1 LSLDSPAPTTVLA
14 LRLTRIPAPLLAV
27 ALAVALGVVNSLALV
42 ATSMWFLPIA
52 CVAAQVVLLRKA
64 STGQAALLGL
74 GFGFGWLAATFW
86 WLFISLH
93 RYGNLPAWLAATA
106 VGALA
111 LALSVYW
118 CLMAAFAAWR
128 SGRPL
133 ADAVLFA
140 ALWLAAELLRTMV
153 LTGFPWGASGYTQI
167 DSPLAA
173 WAPWVGVYGIGFLVA
188 FIGAALA
195 LGLIA
200 GRRGWPAV
208 GVAIAIVGG
217 SVLIGP
223 LAFTSSSGSLPVT
236 LLQTNIAQDEKFAA
250 ERLPQTLAELA
261 DALSDSADGL
271 VVAPE
276 TAMPMLPDQLAD
288 VDATFWDRLRPR
300 FATPTRAALVGLP
313 LGDFDHGYTNSV
325 IALGSVAGYRYDKA
339 HLVPFGEFI
348 PWGFH
353 WFTRLMGLPLGDFD
367 RGAANAASYAFGG
380 QLLAPNI
387 CFEDLFGEELALRF
401 ADPARAPTVFVN
413 LSNIGWF
420 GDTSAV
426 AQHLNISRFRAI
438 EFQRPMLRATNTG
451 STAIIDHHGRVV
463 AALPTFTRASLVGV
477 VEGRSGVTPY
487 AHWTAAAGLWPLVVG
502 VLAILMF
509 SRHGARTR
517 RDGGIVATH
526 PVKSAV

>member
-1 LSLDSPAPTTVLA
+1 
-14 LRLTRIPAPLLAV
+14 
-27 ALAVALGVVNSLALV
+27 
-42 ATSMWFLPIA
+42 M
-52 CVAAQVVLLRKA
+52 
-64 STGQAALLGL
+64 
-74 GFGFGWLAATFW
+74 
-86 WLFISLH
+86 
-93 RYGNLPAWLAATA
+93 
-106 VGALA
+106 
-111 LALSVYW
+111 
-118 CLMAAFAAWR
+118 
-128 SGRPL
+128 
-133 ADAVLFA
+133 
-140 ALWLAAELLRTMV
+140 
-153 LTGFPWGASGYTQI
+153 
-167 DSPLAA
+167 
-173 WAPWVGVYGIGFLVA
+173 
-188 FIGAALA
+188 
-195 LGLIA
+195 A

-208 GVAIAIVGG
+208 GAAVAI
-217 SVLIGP
+217 VLASALVGP
-223 LAFTSSSGSLPVT
+223 LDFTASSGSLPVT

-261 DALSDSADGL
+261 DALREAADGL

-276 TAMPMLPDQLAD
+276 TAMPMLPDQLTD
-288 VDATFWDRLRPR
+288 VDAGFWDRLRPR
-300 FATPTRAALVGLP
+300 FATPARAALVGLP

-325 IALGSVAGYRYDKA
+325 IALGRIADYRYDKV

-367 RGAANAASYAFGG
+367 RGVVNAPSYAFGG

-401 ADPARAPTVFVN
+401 AEPARSPTVFVN

-477 VEGRSGVTPY
+477 VEGRSGTTPY
-487 AHWTAAAGLWPLVVG
+487 ARWAAAAGLWPLVVL
-502 VLAILMF
+502 VLVILLTA
-509 SRHGARTR
+509 RHAARKR
-517 RDGGIVATH
+517 RSGWIAATH
-526 PVKSAV
+526 PVKSIV

>member
-1 LSLDSPAPTTVLA
+1 
-14 LRLTRIPAPLLAV
+14 LLAV

-42 ATSMWFLPIA
+42 ATTMWWLPIV
-52 CVAAQVVLLRKA
+52 CAAALAVLLRQA
-64 STGQAALLGL
+64 STGQAALRGL

-133 ADAVLFA
+133 ADALLFA
-140 ALWLAAELLRTMV
+140 ALWLAAELLRALV
-153 LTGFPWGASGYTQI
+153 LTGFPWGASGYSQV

-173 WAPWVGVYGIGFLVA
+173 WAPWVGVYGIGFLLA
-188 FIGAALA
+188 LIGAALA
-195 LGLIA
+195 LGLMA

-208 GVAIAIVGG
+208 AVAIALVVA
-217 SVLIGP
+217 SALIGP
-223 LAFTSSSGSLPVT
+223 RDFTVSSGTLPVT

-261 DALSDSADGL
+261 DALRDAADGL

-288 VDATFWDRLRPR
+288 VDPAFWDRLRPR

-325 IALGSVAGYRYDKA
+325 IALGAGADFRYDKV

-367 RGAANAASYAFGG
+367 RGVVNAPSYAFGG

-401 ADPARAPTVFVN
+401 ADPAREPTVFVN

-426 AQHLNISRFRAI
+426 SQHLNISRFRAI

-451 STAIIDHHGRVV
+451 ATAIIDHHGRVV

-477 VEGRSGVTPY
+477 IEGRSGTTPY
-487 AHWTAAAGLWPLVVG
+487 ARWVAAAGLWPFVVG
-502 VLAILMF
+502 VLALLL
-509 SRHGARTR
+509 GARHASRKR
-517 RDGGIVATH
+517 RAAATGPTH
-526 PVKSAV
+526 PVKSPV

>member
-1 LSLDSPAPTTVLA
+1 
-14 LRLTRIPAPLLAV
+14 LRLTPRIAALLM
-27 ALAVALGVVNSLALV
+27 AVALGLVNSLALV

-52 CVAAQVVLLRKA
+52 CAAALVALLRSA
-64 STGQAALLGL
+64 SPGQAALRGL

-93 RYGNLPAWLAATA
+93 RYGNLPAWLAASA

-118 CLMAAFAAWR
+118 CLMAVFAAWR

-140 ALWLAAELLRTMV
+140 ALWLAAELLRAMV
-153 LTGFPWGASGYTQI
+153 LTGFPWGASGYSQI

-173 WAPWVGVYGIGFLVA
+173 WAPWVGVYGIGFLLA
-188 FIGAALA
+188 FIAAAWA
-195 LGLIA
+195 LGLMA

-208 GVAIAIVGG
+208 AVAIALVAVSALVG
-217 SVLIGP
+217 P
-223 LAFTSSSGSLPVT
+223 RDFTASSGSLPVT

-261 DALSDSADGL
+261 DALRDSADGL

-276 TAMPMLPDQLAD
+276 TAMPMLPDQLAEI
-288 VDATFWDRLRPR
+288 DANFWDQLRPR
-300 FATPTRAALVGLP
+300 FATPARAALVGLP

-325 IALGSVAGYRYDKA
+325 IALGSVADYRYDKV

-348 PWGFH
+348 PWGFR

-367 RGAANAASYAFGG
+367 RGVANAPSYAFGG

-401 ADPARAPTVFVN
+401 ADPGRSPTVFVN

-451 STAIIDHHGRVV
+451 STAIIDHHGRVA

-477 VEGRSGVTPY
+477 VEGRSGTTPY
-487 AHWTAAAGLWPLVVG
+487 ARWVAAAGLWPLVVL
-502 VLAILMF
+502 VMAILTA
-509 SRHGARTR
+509 ARQAARKR
-517 RDGGIVATH
+517 RDSRVVATH
-526 PVKSAV
+526 PVKSNV

>member
-1 LSLDSPAPTTVLA
+1 
-14 LRLTRIPAPLLAV
+14 LLAV

-42 ATSMWFLPIA
+42 ATTMWWLPIV
-52 CVAAQVVLLRKA
+52 CTAALAVLLRQA
-64 STGQAALLGL
+64 STGQAALRGL

-93 RYGNLPAWLAATA
+93 RYGNLPAWLAAAA

-133 ADAVLFA
+133 ADALLFA
-140 ALWLAAELLRTMV
+140 ALWLAAELLRALV
-153 LTGFPWGASGYTQI
+153 LTGFPWGASGYTQV

-173 WAPWVGVYGIGFLVA
+173 WAPWVGVYGIGFLLA
-188 FIGAALA
+188 FIAAALA
-195 LGLIA
+195 LGLMA
-200 GRRGWPAV
+200 GRRGWPAIA
-208 GVAIAIVGG
+208 VALALVVA
-217 SVLIGP
+217 SALTGP
-223 LAFTSSSGSLPVT
+223 RDFTVSSGSLPVT

-261 DALSDSADGL
+261 DALRDAADGL

-288 VDATFWDRLRPR
+288 VDSAFWDRLRPR

-325 IALGSVAGYRYDKA
+325 IALGRVADYRYDKV

-367 RGAANAASYAFGG
+367 RGAANAPSYAFGG
-380 QLLAPNI
+380 QLLAPNV

-487 AHWTAAAGLWPLVVG
+487 ARWAAVAGLWPLIAG
-502 VLAILMF
+502 VLAILLVA
-509 SRHGARTR
+509 RHAARRRRSGAT
-517 RDGGIVATH
+517 GQAH
-526 PVKSAV
+526 PVKSPV